1 MLYHIRRKEKEFTD
15 NESKVKVLKSQN
27 YLTLA
32 MIDDGE
38 PYMVPLSQAYDE
50 ERNRV
55 YIHMASEGRKLS
67 VLRKNPSVWG
77 MALQDHGYHKGECSH
92 LYASVMFKGKV
103 VFIEDVEEKKHAF
116 RVLADQ
122 LEPELEARERFATSE
137 GIPGTV
143 VAYIDIDD
151 WSGKK
156 SSEID
161 I

>member
-27 YLTLA
+27 YITIA
-32 MIDDGE
+32 MVDDGE

-156 SSEID
+156 SSEIE

>member
-1 MLYHIRRKEKEFTD
+1 MLYHMRRKDKEFTD
-15 NESKVKVLKSQN
+15 NETKVKVLKSQN
-27 YLTLA
+27 YITLA

-38 PYMVPLSQAYDE
+38 PYLVALSFAYDE
-50 ERNRV
+50 ERNWI

-77 MALQDHGYHKGECSH
+77 QALQDHGYHKGECSH
-92 LYASVMFKGKV
+92 QYASVMFKGKV
-103 VFIEDVEEKKHAF
+103 VFIEDTEEKKHAF
-116 RVLADQ
+116 RVMVDH
-122 LEPELEARERFATSE
+122 LEPDMEARERFATSK

-156 SSEID
+156 SSEIT

>member
-15 NESKVKVLKSQN
+15 IESKVKVLKSQN
-27 YLTLA
+27 YVTLS
-32 MIDDGE
+32 MVDDGE

-103 VFIEDVEEKKHAF
+103 VFIKDVEEKKHAF

-122 LEPELEARERFATSE
+122 LEPELEARERFASSE

-156 SSEID
+156 SSEIY

>member
-1 MLYHIRRKEKEFTD
+1 MFYHIRRKEKEFTD

-27 YLTLA
+27 YVTLS
-32 MIDDGE
+32 MVDDGE

-103 VFIEDVEEKKHAF
+103 VFIKDVEEKKHAF

-122 LEPELEARERFATSE
+122 LEPELEARERFASSE

-156 SSEID
+156 SSEIY

>member
-27 YLTLA
+27 YITLA
-32 MIDDGE
+32 MVDDGE
-38 PYMVPLSQAYDE
+38 PYRVPLSQAYDE

-143 VAYIDIDD
+143 VAYIDIVD

>member
-1 MLYHIRRKEKEFTD
+1 MRYHIRRKEKEFTD
-15 NESKVKVLKSQN
+15 NESMVKVLKSQP

-32 MIDDGE
+32 MVDDGE
-38 PYMVPLSQAYDE
+38 PYLVSLSHAYDE

-67 VLRKNPSVWG
+67 VLRKNPRVWG
-77 MALQDHGYHKGECSH
+77 QALQDHGYHKGECSH

-103 VFIEDVEEKKHAF
+103 VFIDDVDEKKHAF
-116 RVLADQ
+116 RVMADHQ
-122 LEPELEARERFATSE
+122 ESNLEARERFATSN

-156 SSEID
+156 SAEVTI
-161 I
+161 

>member
-15 NESKVKVLKSQN
+15 NLSKVKVLKSQN

>member
-1 MLYHIRRKEKEFTD
+1 MRYHIRRKEKEFTD
-15 NESKVKVLKSQN
+15 HESMVKVLKSQP
-27 YLTLA
+27 YITFA
-32 MIDDGE
+32 MVDDGE
-38 PYMVPLSQAYDE
+38 PYLVSLSHAYDE

-67 VLRKNPSVWG
+67 VLRKNPCIWG
-77 MALQDHGYHKGECSH
+77 QALQDHGYHKEECSH

-103 VFIEDVEEKKHAF
+103 VFIDDVDEKKHAF
-116 RVLADQ
+116 RVMADHQ
-122 LEPELEARERFATSE
+122 ESNLEARERFATSN

-156 SSEID
+156 SAEVI

>member
-1 MLYHIRRKEKEFTD
+1 MRYHIRRKEKEFTD
-15 NESKVKVLKSQN
+15 QGSMVKVLKSQN
-27 YLTLA
+27 YITLA
-32 MIDDGE
+32 MVDDGE
-38 PYMVPLSQAYDE
+38 PYMVPLSHALDE
-50 ERNRV
+50 ERNRI

-77 MALQDHGYHKGECSH
+77 QALQDHGYHKGECSH

-103 VFIEDVEEKKHAF
+103 VFIDDVDEKKHAF
-116 RVLADQ
+116 RVMADH
-122 LEPELEARERFATSE
+122 LEPDLEARERFATSN

-156 SSEID
+156 SSEVTI
-161 I
+161 

>member
-27 YLTLA
+27 YITLA
-32 MIDDGE
+32 MVDDGE

-50 ERNRV
+50 ERNRI

-67 VLRKNPSVWG
+67 VLRKNTSVWG

-137 GIPGTV
+137 GIPSTV
-143 VAYIDIDD
+143 VAYIDIVD

>member
-27 YLTLA
+27 YITLA
-32 MIDDGE
+32 MVDDGE

-77 MALQDHGYHKGECSH
+77 MALQDHGYHQGECSH

-122 LEPELEARERFATSE
+122 LEPEMEARERFATSK

>member
-27 YLTLA
+27 YITIA
-32 MIDDGE
+32 MVDDGE

-67 VLRKNPSVWG
+67 VLRKDPRVWG

-103 VFIEDVEEKKHAF
+103 VFIEDMEEKKHAF
-116 RVLADQ
+116 RVLADK
-122 LEPELEARERFATSE
+122 LEPELKARERFATSK